1 MALTRSYLKSMG
13 LTDEQVN
20 AIIENHTEV
29 TEALKKERDGYK
41 TKAEAAD
48 AVTKERD
55 ELKGK
60 LAEAEKAGGDADKV
74 KAEFDAY
81 KKAVET
87 EKTNA
92 GKKSLVR
99 KALEDAGANPA
110 ALELLMS
117 TVALDKVEIEGD
129 KLKDVDAV
137 LTPIKEA
144 HAGLFGKK
152 ETHGTDPLT
161 PPGGK
166 GSPKT
171 REEIYKKDDKGRYVY
186 DTAERQKALAE
197 IMASES

>member
-1 MALTRSYLKSMG
+1 MALTRNYLKSMG

-60 LAEAEKAGGDADKV
+60 LAEAEKAGGDAAKV

-99 KALEDAGANPA
+99 KALEDAG
-110 ALELLMS
+110 
-117 TVALDKVEIEGD
+117 
-129 KLKDVDAV
+129 
-137 LTPIKEA
+137 
-144 HAGLFGKK
+144 
-152 ETHGTDPLT
+152 
-161 PPGGK
+161 
-166 GSPKT
+166 
-171 REEIYKKDDKGRYVY
+171 REPCG
-186 DTAERQKALAE
+186 A
-197 IMASES
+197 